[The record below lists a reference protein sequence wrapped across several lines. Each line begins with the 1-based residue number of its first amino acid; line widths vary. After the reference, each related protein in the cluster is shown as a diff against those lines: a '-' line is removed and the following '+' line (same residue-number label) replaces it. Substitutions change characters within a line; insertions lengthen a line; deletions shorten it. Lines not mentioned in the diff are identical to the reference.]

1 MSITTNN
8 NNYKYISGIV
18 TDGFVLCEDL
28 RQYLA
33 NEIQKGSITIKT
45 TSATNRVIIDSPK
58 FQSNEPHFVCL
69 IWNNKENRIKFVWR
83 NDKGE
88 IRHFDTLPQLVADV
102 LKELRNEL

>member
-1 MSITTNN
+1 MSNNN

-33 NEIQKGSITIKT
+33 NEIQKGLITVKT
-45 TSATNRVIIDSPK
+45 TSATNRVIVDSPK
-58 FQSNEPHFVCL
+58 FQSNEPHFVSL
-69 IWNNKENRIKFVWR
+69 IWSNKENRIKFVWR

-88 IRHFDTLPQLVADV
+88 IKQFATLPELVIDIE
-102 LKELRNEL
+102 KSIK